1 MRLAK
6 LIHERGKLL
15 RELEKKKRR
24 NEYFGG
30 FFALLGRE
38 KSPQLGHVFNHTGT
52 YIVLLP

>member
-15 RELEKKKRR
+15 RELEKKKGG

-30 FFALLGRE
+30 FFTLLGRE
-38 KSPQLGHVFNHTGT
+38 KSP
-52 YIVLLP
+52 